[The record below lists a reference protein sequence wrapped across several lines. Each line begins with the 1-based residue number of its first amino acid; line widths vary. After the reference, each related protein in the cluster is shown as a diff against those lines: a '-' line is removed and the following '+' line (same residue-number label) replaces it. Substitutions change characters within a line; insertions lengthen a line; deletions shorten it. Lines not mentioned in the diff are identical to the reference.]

1 MARGI
6 NEAVREVCLSFPE
19 TEEVVSHGSPNFRV
33 RGKTFASYVV
43 NHHGDGRVAL
53 WLNVPAGSQ
62 EHYVNSEARYFFVPP
77 YVGPRGWLGVH
88 LDKGLSWQRV
98 AALVRQAYEK
108 VAPPALADS
117 IGETVKIKSPPAA
130 LAADEVNP
138 LKSRRA
144 QAVLKPL
151 RQMYMAWPEVSE
163 DAQFGSP
170 VWKVGKKT
178 FAWVHADRNVSDGR
192 GAERAAAGRSV
203 AKRGAVGGAVS
214 GGAAGRSRKQ
224 RAGPRLQLY
233 FWVGV
238 AAQGLMTADERFEIP
253 AYMGHNGWIALDVT
267 DHCDWNEVRGLALA
281 SYRHFALQRMLKALD
296 AQA

>member
-19 TEEVVSHGSPNFRV
+19 AEEFVSHGSPNFRV

-53 WLNVPAGSQ
+53 WLNSPAGAQ
-62 EHYVNSEARYFFVPP
+62 DHYARSEPRHFFVPA

-88 LDKGLSWQRV
+88 LNKGLSWQRI

-108 VAPPALADS
+108 VAPRALADA
-117 IGETVKIKSPPAA
+117 IGATVSIKSPPAA
-130 LAADEVNP
+130 PSPEEIDP
-138 LKSRRA
+138 LKSRKA
-144 QAVLKPL
+144 QAILKRL
-151 RQMYMAWPEVSE
+151 RQLLLAWPEVSE

-170 VWKVGKKT
+170 VWRAGKKT
-178 FAWVHADRNVSDGR
+178 FAWVHADRNVNTG
-192 GAERAAAGRSV
+192 
-203 AKRGAVGGAVS
+203 
-214 GGAAGRSRKQ
+214 SR

-238 AAQGLMTADERFEIP
+238 AAQSLMTTDERFQIP
-253 AYMGHNGWIALDVT
+253 AYMGHQGWISLDVT
-267 DHCDWNEVRGLALA
+267 DHCAWQEVRGLALA

-296 AQA
+296 DSI

>member
-1 MARGI
+1 VAKGI

-19 TEEVVSHGSPNFRV
+19 AEEVVSHGFPNFRV

-53 WLNVPAGSQ
+53 WLNAPSGSQ
-62 EHYVNSEARYFFVPP
+62 DHYAKSEPRHFFVPP

-130 LAADEVNP
+130 LPADEVNP
-138 LKSRRA
+138 LKSRQA
-144 QAVLKPL
+144 QAILKRL
-151 RQMYMAWPEVSE
+151 RQIYLSWPEVSE
-163 DAQFGSP
+163 DVQFGSP
-170 VWKVGKKT
+170 VWRAGKKT
-178 FAWVHADRNVSDGR
+178 FAWVHVDRNLGGNVR
-192 GAERAAAGRSV
+192 GDRASPADT
-203 AKRGAVGGAVS
+203 
-214 GGAAGRSRKQ
+214 GRSRKQ
-224 RAGPRLQLY
+224 RPAPRLQLY

-238 AAQGLMTADERFEIP
+238 AAQGLMTADERFHIP
-253 AYMGHNGWIALDVT
+253 AYMGHQGWIALDVT
-267 DHCDWNEVRGLALA
+267 DHCDWQEVRALALA

-296 AQA
+296 AQARDKEDQ